1 MKKFMLFALAALCVS
16 AAQAVTINWTNDV
29 GFGDFTATG
38 RVEMTVKFVAVE
50 DTPMGANP
58 MFKIGN
64 LNFYNNTGNNLG
76 IQLGSGGTTQTQGDF
91 SNTRLT
97 GGVSENF
104 PENTFTFYFDV
115 DENGSWEASQY
126 KIVFANNNVEG
137 PKNFTSNAKLTL
149 TTDEIETWTTL
160 TTGTMTVTSVTLS
173 GDGLTIVPEPTAL
186 ALLALGVAGLALK
199 RKVA

>member
-1 MKKFMLFALAALCVS
+1 MKKAFLIAFAALCAF
-16 AAQAVTINWTNDV
+16 AAQAITINWTNDI

-38 RVEMTVKFVAVE
+38 RVEMTVKFVAIE
-50 DTPMGANP
+50 DTPKGANP
-58 MFKIGN
+58 MFKVGN

-76 IQLGSGGTTQTQGDF
+76 IQVGSGATTQTQGDF
-91 SNTRLT
+91 SDARLT
-97 GGVSENF
+97 GGASGNY

-115 DENGSWEASQY
+115 DENGSWVASQY

-137 PKNFTSNAKLTL
+137 PKNFTNNAKLTL

-160 TTGTMTVTSVTLS
+160 TTGTMTVTSVTLA
-173 GDGLTIVPEPTAL
+173 GDGLTVVPEPTAL

-199 RKVA
+199 RKIA